1 MYTITTASKVF
12 FSLHKV
18 KKTLNANYIRF
29 FLLNFLKNLC
39 VKICVKKRGTH
50 EMRKF
55 KSVNELVNSL
65 KPDYPVYCIRTEQIK
80 KSVTFFKENFPGKIL
95 YAVKTNPH
103 EKIIKQII
111 SNGVKDFDVASL
123 SEIKL
128 IKKISSE
135 VNLHFMHTI
144 KSKQSISS
152 AYFDYGVKSFSLDNK
167 DELRKIL
174 EATNQAKDLKLFVR
188 IAISNEH
195 AEIDLSRKFGALPS
209 EALGLVRLCKE
220 HSRKLGISFHVGSQ
234 CMEKISYS
242 KGIREVGNII
252 KKTKIIPDIINI
264 GGGFPAIY
272 PDLKPEPLIKYME
285 EIKKGIDNLKLNKLP
300 EIICEPGRAIVAESG
315 SSIVKVILRK
325 KQNLYINDGTYGSLF
340 DAGVPNFIFPSK
352 MITDGRI
359 QSKKMTS
366 FSFFG
371 PTCDSLDYMKGPFL
385 LPNNI
390 KEGDYIELGQLG
402 AYGLTFRTNFN
413 GFYSNEIYEVND
425 KPIMSL
431 FEESNEKVDSLVA

>member
-1 MYTITTASKVF
+1 
-12 FSLHKV
+12 
-18 KKTLNANYIRF
+18 
-29 FLLNFLKNLC
+29 
-39 VKICVKKRGTH
+39 
-50 EMRKF
+50 MRKF
-55 KSVNELVNSL
+55 NTVNELVNSL
-65 KPDYPVYCIRTEQIK
+65 KPDYPVYCIRSEEIK
-80 KSVTFFKENFPGKIL
+80 KSVKFFKDNFPGKIL

-103 EKIIKQII
+103 EKVIKQII
-111 SNGVKDFDVASL
+111 SNGVNDFDVASL
-123 SEIKL
+123 NEIKL
-128 IKKISSE
+128 VHKINPKL
-135 VNLHFMHTI
+135 NLHFMHTV
-144 KSKQSISS
+144 KSKESISK

-220 HSRKLGISFHVGSQ
+220 HSKKLGISFHVGSQ
-234 CMEKISYS
+234 CMHKISYA
-242 KGIREVGNII
+242 KGIKEVENII
-252 KKTKIIPDIINI
+252 KKTKIIPDIINV

-272 PDLKPEPLIKYME
+272 PDLKPEPLINYME
-285 EIKKGIDNLKLNKLP
+285 EIKKSLSNLKLNKLP

-315 SSIVKVILRK
+315 STIVKVILRK
-325 KQNLYINDGTYGSLF
+325 KQNLYLNDGTYGTLF
-340 DAGVPNFIFPSK
+340 DAGVPNFVLPSK
-352 MITDGRI
+352 MITDGRV
-359 QSKKMTS
+359 QSKKLTA

-371 PTCDSLDYMKGPFL
+371 PTCDSLDFMKGPFL

-390 KEGDYIELGQLG
+390 KEGDYIEIGQLG

-413 GFYSNEIYEVND
+413 GFYSNEIFEVND

-431 FEESNEKVDSLVA
+431 YEESNNKVDSLVA

>member
-1 MYTITTASKVF
+1 MGIVDIITTDLYDF

-39 VKICVKKRGTH
+39 VNKRGTH

-55 KSVNELVNSL
+55 KSVNELVNTL
-65 KPDYPVYCIRTEQIK
+65 KPDYPVYCIRPEQIK
-80 KSVTFFKENFPGKIL
+80 KSALFFKDNFPGKIL

-103 EKIIKQII
+103 EKVIKQII
-111 SNGVKDFDVASL
+111 LDGIKDFDVASL
-123 SEIKL
+123 AEIKL
-128 IKKISSE
+128 IKKINPEST
-135 VNLHFMHTI
+135 LHFMHTI
-144 KSKQSISS
+144 KSKESISS
-152 AYFDYGVKSFSLDNK
+152 AYFDYGVRSFSLDNK

-209 EALGLVRLCKE
+209 ESLGLVRLCKE
-220 HSRKLGISFHVGSQ
+220 HSKKLGISFHVGSQ

-242 KGIREVGNII
+242 KGIREIGNII

-272 PDLKPEPLIKYME
+272 PDLKPEALTKYMK
-285 EIKKGIDNLKLNKLP
+285 EIKKGIKNLKLNKLP
-300 EIICEPGRAIVAESG
+300 EIMCEPGRAIVAESG

-340 DAGVPNFIFPSK
+340 DAGVPNFIFPSR
-352 MITDGRI
+352 MITNGRI
-359 QSKKMTS
+359 QSKKLTP

-413 GFYSNEIYEVND
+413 GFYSNEIFEVND

-431 FEESNEKVDSLVA
+431 YEESNEKVDSLVA